1 MSLNEHIK
9 ITKTD
14 SFIKSRIKW
23 KAGGY
28 KLSSNLTVYYKDLS
42 LSLKEFYDQQIKNL
56 NIGTPVLLFTRK
68 RDDSWTIIGTQKVV
82 WYSIQKIS
90 SLDYL
95 RFQFMATN
103 DIYELKYNG
112 ETELNPIKKLEWD
125 ELTVLDTE
133 NNKLK
138 IPSYNGSDFFALWNI
153 LLMVTN
159 LTKN

>member
-1 MSLNEHIK
+1 M
-9 ITKTD
+9 TKTD
-14 SFIKSRIKW
+14 SFIESRIKW

-42 LSLKEFYDQQIKNL
+42 LSQKEFYDQQIKNL
-56 NIGTPVLLFTRK
+56 NIGIPVLLFTRK
-68 RDDSWTIIGTQKVV
+68 RDDSWTIIGTQKVA
-82 WYSIQKIS
+82 WYSAQKIS

-95 RFQFMATN
+95 RFQFMATD

-112 ETELNPIKKLEWD
+112 KTELNPIKKLEWD

-138 IPSYNGSDFFALWNI
+138 IPSYNGSDFFAMWNI
-153 LLMVTN
+153 LRMVTN

>member
-1 MSLNEHIK
+1 M
-9 ITKTD
+9 TKTD
-14 SFIKSRIKW
+14 SFIENRIKW

-42 LSLKEFYDQQIKNL
+42 LSQKEFYDQQIKNL
-56 NIGTPVLLFTRK
+56 SIGTPVLLFTRK
-68 RDDSWTIIGTQKVV
+68 RDDSWTIIGTQKVA
-82 WYSIQKIS
+82 WYSTQKIC

-95 RFQFMATN
+95 RFQFMAT
-103 DIYELKYNG
+103 DDVYELIYNG
-112 ETELNPIKKLEWD
+112 KTELNPIKKLEWD

-138 IPSYNGSDFFALWNI
+138 IPSYNGSDFFAMWNI
-153 LLMVTN
+153 LRMVTN